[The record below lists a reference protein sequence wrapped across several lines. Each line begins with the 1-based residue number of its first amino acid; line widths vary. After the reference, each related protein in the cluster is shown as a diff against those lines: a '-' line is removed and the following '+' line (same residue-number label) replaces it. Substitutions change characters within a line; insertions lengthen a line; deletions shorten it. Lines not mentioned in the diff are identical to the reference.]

1 MKTNLLISLI
11 VVLVV
16 LFLSGCATPYKPP
29 QTYKFEKERVVNKS
43 YDKVWEMLITFFVEA
58 DIPIEQMDK
67 TSNVIRSKTMK
78 YGSSGQLC
86 DCGVP
91 GSGFGWQ
98 GKIEEVSCNWN
109 ILLTKINENQ
119 TKVRVVANYN
129 ALHNL
134 LKMDFNTKLW
144 YITKATTINCNST
157 GYFES
162 AILEFLSK

>member
-1 MKTNLLISLI
+1 MAVLENYAI
-11 VVLVV
+11 VVCL
-16 LFLSGCATPYKPP
+16 
-29 QTYKFEKERVVNKS
+29 
-43 YDKVWEMLITFFVEA
+43 
-58 DIPIEQMDK
+58 
-67 TSNVIRSKTMK
+67 
-78 YGSSGQLC
+78 
-86 DCGVP
+86 

-134 LKMDFNTKLW
+134 YEMDFNTKLW

-157 GYFES
+157 GNFES
-162 AILEFLSK
+162 DILEFLSK